1 MWMSMV
7 ETQEVNN
14 DLKDKI
20 RLVYNFPKT
29 GITFRDITTLIK
41 DPQAF
46 NKAIIALSE
55 PFRGKVDVVAGIES
69 RGFIIGGAVA
79 HELGLGFVPLRKPGK
94 LPWRKLRA
102 EYSLEYGT
110 DALEV
115 HEDAIF
121 QGQRVLLVDDLLAT
135 GGTASAAKE
144 LIEKLGGKLVAF
156 AFLIELS
163 SLGGRKKLG
172 DSAIHTLVTYGD
184 E

>member
-1 MWMSMV
+1 MAEANS
-7 ETQEVNN
+7 EATGGL
-14 DLKDKI
+14 DFKAKI
-20 RLVYNFPKT
+20 RSVHNFPKA
-29 GITFRDITTLIK
+29 GVNFRDITTLIK

-46 NKAIIALSE
+46 NQVITSLAE
-55 PFRGKVDVVAGIES
+55 PFRGKADVVAGIEA

-94 LPWRKLRA
+94 LPGRKLRA
-102 EYSLEYGT
+102 EYSLEYGM

-144 LIEKLGGKLVAF
+144 LVEKLGGKLVAF

-163 SLGGRKKLG
+163 SLKGRKKLG
-172 DSAIHTLVTYGD
+172 DTAIHSLVTYD
-184 E
+184 EE